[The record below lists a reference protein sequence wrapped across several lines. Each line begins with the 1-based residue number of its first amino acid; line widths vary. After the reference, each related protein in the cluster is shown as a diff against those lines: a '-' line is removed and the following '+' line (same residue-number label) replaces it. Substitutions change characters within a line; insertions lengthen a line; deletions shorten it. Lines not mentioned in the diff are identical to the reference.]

1 MHSGRR
7 KRNKNEAIY
16 GSFWDS
22 DDDDGAGLRSRG
34 SSSKG
39 RKREGFEF
47 VAATSTANATAAATA
62 DESGPRKVRFAES
75 EPETETQDQDRGPSY
90 SDSDDSM
97 GDDSDGGVRGPD
109 RSENSDDGSDQDSD
123 ARDDMDVDEEDE
135 EDRLARE
142 EREAAFRAR
151 RLKDQEEVDAYE
163 DKVLQVQI
171 GSKPIIG
178 QVAPTPVTDSPD
190 NTQTK
195 NKAMAASIKAGLGL
209 SNDAGSSASSR
220 DNSPRIHQRSKNGNG
235 GSMSF
240 FKNRVGFQGTDS
252 KDNSPS
258 PRPGSPA
265 AASSPKPEAAFVAP
279 VKVDKDYGAFSAK
292 GSGFGLK
299 MLEKMGWKKG
309 YGLGAGGSGIV
320 EPIQTKLRPVK
331 MGIGFKGFKEK
342 TDQDR
347 AEEKRR
353 GLVVS
358 SDEEEQPDKQK
369 TKGISKKES
378 EYEVKTDGWK
388 KTSSRSSRK
397 GPKIEYKTAAE
408 IQQEIESGDLPM
420 TQVQPQKI
428 LDMTGKTVCNL
439 TTKAHS
445 FAYFVLQR

>member
-1 MHSGRR
+1 M
-7 KRNKNEAIY
+7 
-16 GSFWDS
+16 
-22 DDDDGAGLRSRG
+22 
-34 SSSKG
+34 
-39 RKREGFEF
+39 
-47 VAATSTANATAAATA
+47 
-62 DESGPRKVRFAES
+62 RFAKP
-75 EPETETQDQDRGPSY
+75 EPEPETQDQDRDPSY

-97 GDDSDGGVRGPD
+97 GDDRDGGVHGPGRGGD
-109 RSENSDDGSDQDSD
+109 SDDGSDPDSD
-123 ARDDMDVDEEDE
+123 DRDDMDVDEEDE

-142 EREAAFRAR
+142 EREAAFRAG

-163 DKVLQVQI
+163 DKVLRPQM
-171 GSKPIIG
+171 GSKPVIG
-178 QVAPTPVTDSPD
+178 QVALTPTPESPD

-209 SNDAGSSASSR
+209 SNDTGLSVSSR

-265 AASSPKPEAAFVAP
+265 AASSPKPEVAFVAP

-331 MGIGFKGFKEK
+331 MGIGFKGFREK
-342 TDQDR
+342 TEQDR

-353 GLVVS
+353 GIVVS
-358 SDEEEQPDKQK
+358 SDEEEQPDKRK
-369 TKGISKKES
+369 AKGNLKKES
-378 EYEVKTDGWK
+378 EYEIKTDGWK

-420 TQVQPQKI
+420 AQAQPQKI
-428 LDMTGKTVCNL
+428 LDMTGKTVCNPVTKVRIFACVCMTAKSSNGRTTSINQSTHL
-439 TTKAHS
+439 TLFT
-445 FAYFVLQR
+445 

>member
-1 MHSGRR
+1 M
-7 KRNKNEAIY
+7 
-16 GSFWDS
+16 
-22 DDDDGAGLRSRG
+22 
-34 SSSKG
+34 
-39 RKREGFEF
+39 
-47 VAATSTANATAAATA
+47 AATSTANAKVDAKTSTKTDA
-62 DESGPRKVRFAES
+62 RKVHFSES
-75 EPETETQDQDRGPSY
+75 QPA
-90 SDSDDSM
+90 DSDDSM
-97 GDDSDGGVRGPD
+97 EDDSDGGVRAPGRGED
-109 RSENSDDGSDQDSD
+109 SDDGSEQDRD
-123 ARDDMDVDEEDE
+123 DRDDMDVDEEDE
-135 EDRLARE
+135 EERLARE
-142 EREAAFRAR
+142 EREAAFRAGR
-151 RLKDQEEVDAYE
+151 VKDQEEVDDYE
-163 DKVLQVQI
+163 DKVLRPQM
-171 GSKPIIG
+171 GSKPVIG
-178 QVAPTPVTDSPD
+178 LSASTPTPDSPD
-190 NTQTK
+190 TSQSK

-209 SNDAGSSASSR
+209 SNDAGSTTSSR
-220 DNSPRIHQRSKNGNG
+220 DNSPRIHQRSRSGNS

-265 AASSPKPEAAFVAP
+265 AASSPKPEAAFIAP
-279 VKVDKDYGAFSAK
+279 VKVNKDYGAFSAK

-342 TDQDR
+342 TEQDR

-358 SDEEEQPDKQK
+358 SDEEEQPDKRK
-369 TKGISKKES
+369 SKGILRKES
-378 EYEVKTDGWK
+378 ENEIKSDGWK

-408 IQQEIESGDLPM
+408 IQQEIETGDLPM
-420 TQVQPQKI
+420 AQIQTQKI

-439 TTKAHS
+439 TAKTHILLLFCVEESTHGSKLLILTNV
-445 FAYFVLQR
+445 FILVLVSRCGN